1 MERVRLGKTDI
12 ETVPLGV
19 GTWAWGDSLYWTYGK
34 DYDSSQIKSA
44 YDAAIAAGIT
54 LFDTAEVYGWG
65 ESERL
70 IGQFIKPGDRP
81 NLHLATKY
89 MPLPW
94 RIQPQVV
101 HDAITHSL
109 ERLRLKTI
117 DLYQVHQPC
126 AFLMSQKTL
135 LTALAEE
142 VKQGRIRAIGVSNYS
157 AKQMREAHDILAAHR
172 VPLAANQVLY
182 SILDRQIETNGIRD
196 TARELGITI
205 LAYSPLAQGLLTGKF
220 SLTRTPKGARQWIP
234 RYGADGIAQ
243 IQPLLRVMRQV
254 ADQYQRTLS
263 QIALNWLI
271 CQGQGAVIPIPG
283 AKNAAQ
289 AEDNAGALGW
299 TLDRV
304 DVAAI
309 AREARACQPKS

>member
-1 MERVRLGKTDI
+1 MERITLGRTDL
-12 ETVPLGV
+12 ETVPLGI
-19 GTWAWGDSLYWTYGK
+19 GTWAWGDNLYWTYGK
-34 DYDSSQIKSA
+34 DYDASQIKSA
-44 YDAAIAAGIT
+44 YDAAIASGIT

-70 IGQFIKPGDRP
+70 IGQFVKPSDRP
-81 NLHLATKY
+81 SLHIATKY

-94 RIQPQVV
+94 RIQAQVV
-101 HDAITHSL
+101 HDAISQSL

-126 AFLMSQKTL
+126 AFLMGQKTL

-157 AKQMREAHDILAAHR
+157 AKQMREAHALLATYQI
-172 VPLAANQVLY
+172 PLATNQVLY

-220 SLTRTPKGARQWIP
+220 TLTRTPKGARQWMP
-234 RYGADGIAQ
+234 RFGADGIAR
-243 IQPLLRVMRQV
+243 IQPVLRVMRQV
-254 ADQYQRTLS
+254 AEQYQRTLS

-271 CQGQGAVIPIPG
+271 CQGNVIPIPG

-299 TLDRV
+299 SLDRV

-309 AREARACQPKS
+309 AREARACEPKS